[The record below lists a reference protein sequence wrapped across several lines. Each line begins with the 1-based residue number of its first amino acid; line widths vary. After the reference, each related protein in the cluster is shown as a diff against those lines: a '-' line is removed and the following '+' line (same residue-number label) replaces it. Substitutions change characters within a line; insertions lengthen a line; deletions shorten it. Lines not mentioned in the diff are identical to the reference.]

1 MSKGIVYLVGAGP
14 GDPGLITV
22 RGLEALRAADVV
34 VYDALANPRLLRE
47 ARPDAEMISVG
58 KRGGCHTMKQE
69 EINALLVAKGLQG
82 KRVCRLKGGDPFVF
96 GRGGEEALALVD
108 AGVPFEVVP
117 GVTSGIAA
125 PAYAG
130 IPVTHRDATSS
141 LAFITGHEDPT
152 KEASALAWDKLAT
165 GIGTLV
171 VYMGVK
177 NLPHIVERLTS
188 NGRSPLT
195 PAAVVQWG
203 TVARQRTV
211 LGTLADIVD
220 RAASMEAPAI
230 LVVGE
235 VAALRQRLQW
245 FEIRPLFGRR
255 IVVTRSRAQASDLAE
270 QLEALGAEIIEM
282 PTIAIE
288 PPADWAPLD
297 AAIAALATF
306 DWVVFTSVNG
316 VDGFFARLDAA
327 GRDSRSLPR
336 VAAIGPATAERL
348 RQRGIRPDCQ
358 PPRFTGAELVA
369 ALTAAETLAGRRILL
384 PRAADV
390 PETVRKGLQG
400 AGALITEA
408 DAYRTRVGASADDEA
423 ARRLLAGDVDVV
435 TFTSS
440 STVRGFI
447 EALGSER
454 LAALPSSIRF
464 ASIGPVTSGTA
475 REAGLLVAIEASE
488 HTIPG
493 LVQAVC
499 RLCAAPAGGGPA
511 QRFRFG

>member
-1 MSKGIVYLVGAGP
+1 MRDGVVFLVGAGP
-14 GDPGLITV
+14 GDPGLITLK
-22 RGLEALRAADVV
+22 GLEALRAADVV

-47 ARPDAEMISVG
+47 ARPDAEMIGVG

-69 EINALLVAKGLQG
+69 EINALLVAKGLEG

-108 AGVPFEVVP
+108 AGVAFEVVP

-152 KEASALAWDKLAT
+152 KQASALAWDKLAT

-188 NGRSPLT
+188 NGRSPAT

-211 LGTLADIVD
+211 LGTLADIVH
-220 RAASMEAPAI
+220 RAAGMEAPAI

-235 VAALRQRLQW
+235 VAALRDKLQW
-245 FEIRPLFGRR
+245 FETRPLFGRR

-270 QLEALGAEIIEM
+270 QLEALGAEVIEM
-282 PTIAIE
+282 PAITIE

-297 AAIAALATF
+297 TAIAALATF

-327 GRDSRSLPR
+327 GKDSRALPASPR
-336 VAAIGPATAERL
+336 SGPPPPNGCANTAS
-348 RQRGIRPDCQ
+348 
-358 PPRFTGAELVA
+358 
-369 ALTAAETLAGRRILL
+369 ALTASRLASPAPSWSPPSPTLRRS
-384 PRAADV
+384 P
-390 PETVRKGLQG
+390 
-400 AGALITEA
+400 AGASSCHA
-408 DAYRTRVGASADDEA
+408 QPMSPKPFVRASRTQGLSSPRPTRIAPSSADLPTTRPPA
-423 ARRLLAGDVDVV
+423 A
-435 TFTSS
+435 SS
-440 STVRGFI
+440 PEKWT
-447 EALGSER
+447 
-454 LAALPSSIRF
+454 
-464 ASIGPVTSGTA
+464 
-475 REAGLLVAIEASE
+475 
-488 HTIPG
+488 
-493 LVQAVC
+493 
-499 RLCAAPAGGGPA
+499 
-511 QRFRFG
+511 